1 MRGVLFVTGRIK
13 RIIMT
18 KGEDGQ
24 VTKMFPDRI
33 EKAINKHPSVFLSRV
48 VGIIDADR
56 IHYPK
61 AFVELKPDCEATEEL
76 KTEIIQHC
84 KEDLP
89 DYMVPV
95 EIEYITEMP
104 RTSRGKVYYR
114 ALEII

>member
-1 MRGVLFVTGRIK
+1 MLFVTGRIK

>member
-33 EKAINKHPSVFLSRV
+33 EKAINKHPSVFLSCV
-48 VGIIDADR
+48 VGIKDADR

-61 AFVELKPDCEATEEL
+61 VFVESKPDCEATEEL

-84 KEDLP
+84 KEELP

-95 EIEYITEMP
+95 EIEYIPEMP
-104 RTSRGKVYYR
+104 RTSRGKVDYR